1 MTCHVIPIMLTCL
14 LKHSVIDLKII
25 IIIIEMKEKG
35 TINAN
40 PVFKISDHFS
50 SQSKVYAKPF
60 ASDFN
65 RTT

>member
-1 MTCHVIPIMLTCL
+1 
-14 LKHSVIDLKII
+14 
-25 IIIIEMKEKG
+25 MKEKG

-40 PVFKISDHFS
+40 PIFKISDHFS

-65 RTT
+65 RTTVHRPQNPLDEIVCFRRRI

>member
-1 MTCHVIPIMLTCL
+1 
-14 LKHSVIDLKII
+14 
-25 IIIIEMKEKG
+25 MKEKG

-40 PVFKISDHFS
+40 PIFKISDHFS